1 MIKKSKHIVFII
13 IGLFLLNFAASKYYK
28 RYDLT
33 EDNRYSLTEST
44 KESLSKI
51 TNPLIVNVYL
61 QGDFPAEFKRL
72 QIETKQILEE
82 LKALNKNVQF
92 RFINPANKEK
102 ELIDK
107 GLDPSQL
114 QTMENGK
121 VSEMIIFPWA
131 TMRYKNKIEI
141 ISLLKESNAIS
152 QNEQLE
158 NAIQHLEYAFAN
170 AIHKVSTEKFK
181 KIAVLKGNGE
191 LNDAYLVSFL
201 KTLSDYYLL
210 APFTLDSVSTNPQ
223 KTINQLKEFDLAI
236 IAKPTEKF
244 SEEEKFTIDQF
255 IMSGGK
261 SLWLIDNVQAELD
274 SLMQTGETLAYPR
287 NLGLTDMFFAYEFR
301 INLNLLED
309 LYNAPI
315 ALATG
320 NLGGKTQFNTFP
332 WRFYPVINPIEN
344 NLINTN
350 LDAINLKFSSTID
363 TLKGSIKK
371 TILLQSS
378 PLSKTLGTP
387 AIISLKS
394 IADKPIETDYT
405 KGNKTVGL
413 LLEGNF
419 KSTYA
424 GRVKP
429 IEIKNTLEESKL
441 NKLIVI
447 ADGDIAANEVLH
459 GEPQELGLNV
469 WTNQIYGNK
478 DFLLNSVNYLLDDIG
493 LLKTR
498 SKKITINF
506 LDKQKAYEQA
516 FKWQLIN
523 VVLPLVL
530 LIFFGIVFSFFR
542 SKLYKG

>member
-1 MIKKSKHIVFII
+1 MIKKGKHIVFVI
-13 IGLFLLNFAASKYYK
+13 IGLIVLNFVASKYYK
-28 RYDLT
+28 RFDLT

-51 TNPLIVNVYL
+51 IGPLIVNVYL

-82 LKALNKNVQF
+82 LKAFNKNVQF
-92 RFINPANKEK
+92 RFINPADKEK

-107 GLDPSQL
+107 GLEPSQL

-131 TMRYKNKIEI
+131 TMQYKNKIET

-170 AIHKVSTEKFK
+170 AIHKVSTAKSK

-210 APFTLDSVSTNPQ
+210 APFTLDSESTNPQ
-223 KTINQLKEFDLAI
+223 KTINQLKAFDLAV

-244 SEEEKFTIDQF
+244 SEDEKFTLDQF

-261 SLWLIDNVQAELD
+261 TLWLIDNVQAELD

-344 NLINTN
+344 NLITTN
-350 LDAINLKFSSTID
+350 LDPINLKFSNTID
-363 TLKGSIKK
+363 TLKGTIKK

-387 AIISLKS
+387 AIVSLKS
-394 IADKPIETDYT
+394 IADKPIEADYS

-419 KSTYA
+419 KSAYS

-429 IEIKNTLEESKL
+429 IALENTLEKSIS

-447 ADGDIAANEVLH
+447 ADGDIAANEVLR

-498 SKKITINF
+498 SKKIKINF

-530 LIFFGIVFSFFR
+530 LAFFGVTFSFFR
-542 SKLYKG
+542 RKTYKG